1 MQQAKKKTKKK
12 QQKLRVVLKSFD
24 QRLLVSSAQRI
35 VENAEQTGA
44 NVSGPIPMPVKI
56 KRFCVIRGPHVD
68 KRSREHFEIR
78 THKRIIDILDP
89 TSVTIET
96 LTRLD
101 LPAGVDVA
109 MKM

>member
-1 MQQAKKKTKKK
+1 VQQAKKKIKKN
-12 QQKLRVVLKSFD
+12 QQKIRVVLKSFD
-24 QRLLVSSAQRI
+24 QRLLDSSAYRI

-89 TSVTIET
+89 TPVTIET

-101 LPAGVDVA
+101 LPAGIDVS